1 MDTILLLKLF
11 LVPALI
17 YIVTMAGRRWGPTV
31 AGWMAAFPIVS
42 GPILLVFTVEHGA
55 QFASRAAQ
63 GTLLAVLA
71 GLTFSLAYAWASA
84 RFKVLGSMACALA
97 AYVLA
102 LVLLRYV
109 QLAPEPVF
117 AIVLLALL
125 VAPRLFPH
133 PPVRSADLGTAPND
147 LPWRML
153 LAMLLVLLVTFFAA
167 NLGPRM
173 SGFLAMFPVLSSVLV
188 GFSHRYSGRA
198 FAVALLRGIVFGYF
212 SFATFCF
219 VLINLLPTHAWAA
232 AFAAAFGCAL
242 LVQMATKLQLILASK
257 RRRVKYG

>member
-17 YIVTMAGRRWGPTV
+17 YIVTVAGRKWGPTV
-31 AGWMAAFPIVS
+31 AGWMAAFPVVA
-42 GPILLVFTVEHGA
+42 GPILIVFTVEHGA
-55 QFASRAAQ
+55 QFGSRAAQ

-102 LVLLRYV
+102 LVALRYV
-109 QLAPEPVF
+109 QLAPGPMF
-117 AIVLLALL
+117 AIVLCALL
-125 VAPRLFPH
+125 VAPLLFPH
-133 PPVRSADLGTAPND
+133 PPVRSSELGSAPND

-153 LAMLLVLLVTFFAA
+153 LAMLLVLLVTIFAA
-167 NLGPRM
+167 QLGPRM
-173 SGFLAMFPVLSSVLV
+173 SGFLAMFPVMSSVLV

-198 FAVALLRGIVFGYF
+198 FAVAMLRGVVFGYF

-219 VLINLLPTHAWAA
+219 VLINLLPTQTSVS

-242 LVQMATKLQLILASK
+242 LVQIMTKLQLVLTSR